1 MLTTSRQRAERER
14 ERKRKREIKD
24 NSLMPSFF
32 LCFQRALLKS
42 VNSLSTTTDRRSLMP
57 LSRINSTLDRY
68 RMHRRS
74 VMLVTDLDKKQV
86 CLGCT
91 KDN

>member
-74 VMLVTDLDKKQV
+74 VMLVTDLEKNRCV
-86 CLGCT
+86 
-91 KDN
+91 